1 MYNELLK
8 DLDSKLS
15 KVTDDI
21 IMLRNVGYIPNAK
34 KYIQLSWGLFITKVF
49 TNSDLFTDDQ
59 LRNINRIYNKLF
71 GL

>member
-1 MYNELLK
+1 
-8 DLDSKLS
+8 
-15 KVTDDI
+15 
-21 IMLRNVGYIPNAK
+21 MLRNIGYVPNAK
-34 KYIQLSWGLFITKVF
+34 KYVQLSCGLFITKVF

>member
-21 IMLRNVGYIPNAK
+21 IMLRNVGYIPSAK
-34 KYIQLSWGLFITKVF
+34 KYMQLSCGLFIAKTF
-49 TNSDLFTDDQ
+49 INNDLFTDDQ
-59 LRNINRIYNKLF
+59 RRNINRIYNKLF
-71 GL
+71 